1 MLLTPTE
8 LERLTIFTTAELARR
23 HKQLGIKLSQPE
35 AAAYIVDELLVGAR
49 QGRTLAELMSA
60 GSTLLSTDDVMDG
73 VSELIRMLQFEGM
86 FPDGAKMITVHD
98 PIRPGKK
105 KRADT
110 PKPGEVITAEGDI
123 ELNAGR
129 RKADFTVLNTGDRPI
144 QVGSHM
150 HFFEANKALDF
161 DRASAFGMRLDVPAG
176 ASARFEPGESKRVT
190 LVAIGGTGA
199 VSGFNGLTEG
209 SVRSEATRARALER
223 ARAAGFKGA

>member
-35 AAAYIVDELLVGAR
+35 AAAFILDELLVGAR
-49 QGRTLAELMSA
+49 RGRTLAELMSA

-73 VSELIRMLQFEGM
+73 VSELIRMLQVEGM
-86 FPDGAKMITVHD
+86 FPDGTKMITVHD

-105 KRADT
+105 KRKNA
-110 PKPGEVITAEGDI
+110 PRPGEVITAEGDI

-129 RKADFTVLNTGDRPI
+129 RKASMTVLNTGDRPI

-161 DRASAFGMRLDVPAG
+161 DRAAAFGMRLDVPAG
-176 ASARFEPGESKRVT
+176 ASARFEPGESKKVT

-209 SVRSEATRARALER
+209 SVRSEATRARAIER

>member
-35 AAAYIVDELLVGAR
+35 AAAFILDELLVGAR
-49 QGRTLAELMSA
+49 QGHTLAELMSA

-73 VSELIRMLQFEGM
+73 VAELTRMLQVEGS

-98 PIRPGKK
+98 PIRPGKE
-105 KRADT
+105 KRADA
-110 PKPGEVITAEGDI
+110 PRPGEVITAEGDI

-129 RKADFTVLNTGDRPI
+129 RKASMTVLNTADRPI

-176 ASARFEPGESKRVT
+176 ASARFEPGESKKVT
-190 LVAIGGTGA
+190 LVAIGGAGA

-209 SVRSEATRARALER
+209 SVRSEATRARAIAR

>member
-60 GSTLLSTDDVMDG
+60 GSTLLSSDDVMDG

-129 RKADFTVLNTGDRPI
+129 RKATVAVLNT
-144 QVGSHM
+144 
-150 HFFEANKALDF
+150 A
-161 DRASAFGMRLDVPAG
+161 DRAAAVVMRLDVPAG
-176 ASARFEPGESKRVT
+176 ASARFEPGENKPVT

-209 SVRSEATRARALER
+209 SVRSEATRERAIKR